1 MANPNDRISL
11 SPNDIMKMKLESTPK
26 EKWAELFPD
35 YTDYVQKLYKAMQ
48 LPSYVHGYSLAIE
61 YMRDWFLKKFP
72 PNFFKT
78 VYINGSH
85 ILDNW
90 KNWNN
95 YNIKREKPMLAIVPT
110 LNYEWDRENLDMYM
124 GDAEMILHQSSYDES
139 FFKDYYNMSFLY
151 LRLREMEMN
160 FNFKIRVESKA
171 QQLDLFNKM
180 ELWFRVGST
189 LQDNISADFHIP
201 TDILVQMA
209 KDAKFEID
217 EQTQLP
223 KDIYAFIN
231 YMNLHSSAP
240 IVFKMRAINQ
250 KPAFFIRARN
260 LFTHIAIRDKISLDD
275 GEREGKL
282 ETNYHLELQVRLRM
296 PIPHFYAYMSEIP
309 KTTTISIGETKPALG
324 IYTINNYNIKPENQL
339 GWPSILV
346 TSYFAEP
353 GETEIDISSLFESKE
368 WPVSKV
374 LYNDLSLGVSPQGF
388 LDVNVFHNN
397 GSLMTQRLAN
407 FHLDFKN
414 MKIILDEEVVEKIN
428 YDIAIYADMQYV
440 NSRLATI
447 EIYDQRVQ
455 SDQTDKKFDP
465 NKNK

>member
-35 YTDYVQKLYKAMQ
+35 YTDYVPKLYKAMQ